1 MEIMKSFP
9 PVNCQYGAP
18 MGRRNSLPPAD
29 QKVRLRLTRARL
41 CEGVYDQGGAN
52 WGATPRTSIYC
63 GWNQSGVRIY
73 VRAADSASASALI
86 LEDCA
91 EGSTCGGWGMIAGV
105 AVAVSGYPAQHAAY
119 CAALAGL
126 YPRHLKKPTQNQ

>member
-1 MEIMKSFP
+1 MKIMKSFP
-9 PVNCQYGAP
+9 PVNCQYGSP
-18 MGRRNSLPPAD
+18 MGRCNSLPPAD

-41 CEGVYDQGGAN
+41 IDGVYDQGGAY
-52 WGATPRTSIYC
+52 WGATPRISIYC

-119 CAALAGL
+119 CAAMATL
-126 YPRHLKKPTQNQ
+126 YPQHR